1 MKSLNIFLSSVVLS
15 LTAIDCCFLVLLS
28 NTGGADDGLLGFLIV
43 ALIIPILLIIVVTV
57 ITVILNLIYI
67 KKGVE

>member
-15 LTAIDCCFLVLLS
+15 LTAIACCFLVLLS
-28 NTGGADDGLLGFLIV
+28 NTGGVDDGLLGFLI
-43 ALIIPILLIIVVTV
+43 AAIIMPILLIILVTI

-67 KKGVE
+67 KKES